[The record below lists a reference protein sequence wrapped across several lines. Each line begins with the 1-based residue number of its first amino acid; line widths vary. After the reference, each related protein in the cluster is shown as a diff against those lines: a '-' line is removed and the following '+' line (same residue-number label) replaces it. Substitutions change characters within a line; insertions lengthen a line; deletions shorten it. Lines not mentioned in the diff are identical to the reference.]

1 MTAISKEG
9 FAQINVNQGC
19 SWAWPTQLSMA
30 QRPTQPALTPSNSVD
45 HSATN
50 QPTSNAS
57 LSNFTGA
64 FSKRF
69 TGFTVSPFKQ
79 SKVHLKVQG
88 ADRCQVHYKSLQFI
102 VQVKLKCYLA
112 FRFQISGRGLPYKSL
127 NFKFLET
134 LFCPNIYHKLWASFK
149 CIPCS
154 FDEHFCRNV
163 ERCYLKWAKVMRC
176 NKQRKHS
183 H

>member
-102 VQVKLKCYLA
+102 VQVQLKCYLDWHFVFESVVLQKA
-112 FRFQISGRGLPYKSL
+112 WISSSK
-127 NFKFLET
+127 KT